1 MDRHVR
7 LLAPILVV
15 ALAGC
20 SSSGS
25 SNATALQATQQPT
38 SLPPGPVPSEGFKEP
53 FTYTLPPGWS
63 LTGTGARYY
72 SFTPN
77 HGAGQLIAL
86 SGVVAARSDCSRRP
100 EPGVG
105 TSSDAM
111 INWLSTDPALDAT
124 TPRPTALGS
133 AAGSWLDVTLA
144 PDWKLTCPNGL
155 TLVTRHP
162 DGPESMEILA
172 GDKMRI
178 YVLDV
183 PGGDTVTILAT
194 VPERTDSR
202 YSIED
207 VAPIVESFDF
217 SG

>member
-1 MDRHVR
+1 MDRYMR
-7 LLAPILVV
+7 LMAPILVV
-15 ALAGC
+15 VLAGC

-25 SNATALQATQQPT
+25 ALVTASQATQRST
-38 SLPPGPVPSEGFKEP
+38 SPPPVRSEGFKEP

-63 LTGTGARYY
+63 LSGTGARYY
-72 SFTPN
+72 SFAAD
-77 HGAGQLIAL
+77 HGMGTELLAL

-100 EPGVG
+100 EQGVG
-105 TSSDAM
+105 SSSDAM
-111 INWLSTDPALDAT
+111 TNWLSTNPALDAT
-124 TPRPTALGS
+124 TPRPITLGS
-133 AAGSWLDVTLA
+133 AAGSWLDAALA
-144 PDWKLTCPNGL
+144 PDWKRTCPNGL

-183 PGGDTVTILAT
+183 PGGDTVTILAR
-194 VPERTDSR
+194 VPDKTGAR
-202 YSIED
+202 YSIEH

-217 SG
+217 TG